1 MIPGLYS
8 ARLFSIRRATL
19 CRFSF
24 LGNEIIAAGKY
35 LDKITYIRSIV
46 MFGLCFW
53 IDPLLL
59 MVSR

>member
-1 MIPGLYS
+1 
-8 ARLFSIRRATL
+8 
-19 CRFSF
+19 

-35 LDKITYIRSIV
+35 LDKITYIGSIV
-46 MFGLCFW
+46 MVGLCFW

>member
-8 ARLFSIRRATL
+8 AHLSQFAERHYADYL
-19 CRFSF
+19 F

-46 MFGLCFW
+46 MVGLCFW
-53 IDPLLL
+53 VDPLLL